1 MSGSYGWHIPFVI
14 LFALFALALAIANR
28 KGRRS

>member
-1 MSGSYGWHIPFVI
+1 MYGMHIPVVI
-14 LFALFALALAIANR
+14 AFALFAVVLWIANR

>member
-1 MSGSYGWHIPFVI
+1 VYGLHIPLVI
-14 LFALFALALAIANR
+14 AFALFAAALILANR